1 MLEVQSAAG
10 LVYRSAGLMARLH
23 PGDAEQLESAC
34 GPSDR
39 WLGEFRS
46 RVLGM
51 SEGSG
56 AYTRLEL
63 DALADRRLLVVGG
76 GAVGGRTLGK
86 LVMLGAATGDG
97 LIRVFDPD
105 VGEVSNLQR
114 QILPAADAGRP
125 GEAGRTP
132 KVASLVRWVDAKVP
146 FAQVEGIADGV
157 RPEQVEEL
165 IGDVDAVVMAADVSQ
180 PAVNFSILETCVR
193 RRIPVFGGLDLNR
206 TAISWHWTPENE
218 RSPLLRGLHRYGP
231 SSRDVSRLSANDIT
245 TTDIEAVMRGE
256 KIHAL
261 GWIVQMLDPADLP
274 ASILQSLVEYVGA
287 LQKPG
292 REAFLPQAG
301 VAATRQAQQTADT
314 IARYFSPERRGWS
327 DAHSYVVFEGE
338 THGLH
343 AGLRRAER
351 WDDAAL
357 AKEVRAE
364 LQGHAGR
371 RADWIRSTFGNPDPV
386 ARLTLALLGV
396 SVDEL
401 LQGRSPLVTE
411 RGQ

>member
-1 MLEVQSAAG
+1 MLEARSAAG
-10 LVYRSAGLMARLH
+10 LVYRSAGLMARLR
-23 PGDAEQLESAC
+23 PGDAEQLESTC

-51 SEGSG
+51 SDGSG

-63 DALADRRLLVVGG
+63 DSLADRRILVVGG

-86 LVMLGAATGDG
+86 LVLLGAATGEG

-114 QILPAADAGRP
+114 QLLTAADAGRA
-125 GEAGRTP
+125 GEAGHTP
-132 KVASLVRWVDAKVP
+132 KVESLVRWVDAQVP
-146 FAQVEGIADGV
+146 FAKVEGIADGV
-157 RPEQVEEL
+157 RPDEVDEL
-165 IGDVDAVVMAADVSQ
+165 VRETDAVVMAADVSQ
-180 PAVNFSILETCVR
+180 PAVNFAILASCVR

-206 TAISWHWTPENE
+206 TAISWHWTPENG
-218 RSPLLRGLHRYGP
+218 RSPLLRGLHRYGAA
-231 SSRDVSRLSANDIT
+231 SGDLRRLSAGEIT
-245 TTDIEAVMRGE
+245 TADIEAVLKGE

-261 GWIVQMLDPADLP
+261 AWIVQMLDPADLP
-274 ASILQSLVEYVGA
+274 ASILKSLLDYVAA
-287 LQKPG
+287 LQEPG
-292 REAFLPQAG
+292 QEAFLPQAG
-301 VAATRQAQQTADT
+301 IAATRQAQQTADT

-327 DAHSYVVFEGE
+327 DAHSYVVFEGD

-351 WDDAAL
+351 WGDAAL
-357 AKEVRAE
+357 AAAVTAELEAHRAE
-364 LQGHAGR
+364 RTEWIHR
-371 RADWIRSTFGNPDPV
+371 TFADPDPV

-396 SVDEL
+396 SVEDL
-401 LQGRSPLVTE
+401 VHGRSPLVTE
-411 RGQ
+411 QGR